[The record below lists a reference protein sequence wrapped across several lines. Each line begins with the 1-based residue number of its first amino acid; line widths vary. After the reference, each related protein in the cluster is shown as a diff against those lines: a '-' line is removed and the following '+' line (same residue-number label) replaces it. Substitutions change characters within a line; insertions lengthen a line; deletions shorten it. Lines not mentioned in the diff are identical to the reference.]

1 MDNPSGTKHQLKQR
15 TRTMSYTTTIRRS
28 AALLGATGLI
38 ALSMAGPASARE
50 VPGNGDWADQQ
61 CSVNCYEGPNT
72 TSSGTPITEVFRVD
86 DNAVEVLQLG
96 AGLLAGVALAGAGMA
111 VASRRSHGRTA
122 HPA

>member
-1 MDNPSGTKHQLKQR
+1 
-15 TRTMSYTTTIRRS
+15 MSNTTSIRR
-28 AALLGATGLI
+28 AASILGATGLI

-50 VPGNGDWADQQ
+50 VPGTGDWADQH
-61 CSVNCYEGPNT
+61 CSTNCYEGPNT
-72 TSSGTPITEVFRVD
+72 TSSSTPITEVFRVD

-111 VASRRSHGRTA
+111 VASRRSHGHAA